1 MEKVE
6 LKTKNTWTE
15 TPNGDGFYKI
25 KRNDGKIEFA
35 VIIGEDEKAR
45 IKTITCLWDSEPI
58 HHPIYENALFLGPLE
73 P

>member
-6 LKTKNTWTE
+6 LKTKNTWSE

-25 KRNDGKIEFA
+25 KRNDGKTEYA
-35 VIIGEDEKAR
+35 VICGEGERAR
-45 IKTITCLWDSEPI
+45 IKTITHLWDSEPI
-58 HHPIYENALFLGPLE
+58 HHPIYEKALFLGPLE

>member
-6 LKTKNTWTE
+6 LKTKNTWSE

-25 KRNDGKIEFA
+25 KRNDGKIEYA
-35 VIIGEDEKAR
+35 VICGEGERAR
-45 IKTITCLWDSEPI
+45 VKTITHLWDSEPI
-58 HHPIYENALFLGPLE
+58 HNPIYEKALFLGPFE